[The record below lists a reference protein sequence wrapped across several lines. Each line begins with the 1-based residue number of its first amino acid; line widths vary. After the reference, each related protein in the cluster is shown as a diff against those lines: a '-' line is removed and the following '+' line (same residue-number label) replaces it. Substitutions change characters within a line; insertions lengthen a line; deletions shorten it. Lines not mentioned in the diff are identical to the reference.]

1 MGGCTAARP
10 HLRKETAHL
19 RLGGQFLFIHHQFQI
34 GHFITPWR
42 LSGSADGISG
52 IDGSQMLF
60 FAQQCKNRRDGLND
74 FTIQLVQVTR
84 WQHRLIDH
92 LDLLGMVTAERF
104 GFVELITELRVSQ
117 FFIRCPRKQT
127 TAIVINRRSIIFPSR
142 TITSKLFSWRSSLP
156 IKASNA
162 SI

>member
-1 MGGCTAARP
+1 MQTVFQVLTDRRCS
-10 HLRKETAHL
+10 
-19 RLGGQFLFIHHQFQI
+19 FL
-34 GHFITPWR
+34 
-42 LSGSADGISG
+42 
-52 IDGSQMLF
+52 
-60 FAQQCKNRRDGLND
+60 AQQCKNRRDGLND

-127 TAIVINRRSIIFPSR
+127 TAIVVNRRSIILSIPDNHIKIFFVAVFVADKGVKCQHLIKPLL
-142 TITSKLFSWRSSLP
+142 TI
-156 IKASNA
+156 
-162 SI
+162 

>member
-1 MGGCTAARP
+1 MQTV
-10 HLRKETAHL
+10 
-19 RLGGQFLFIHHQFQI
+19 FQVL
-34 GHFITPWR
+34 TDR
-42 LSGSADGISG
+42 RCS
-52 IDGSQMLF
+52 F

-117 FFIRCPRKQT
+117 FFIRCPRKPT
-127 TAIVINRRSIIFPSR
+127 TAIVINRRSIIFSIPDDYIKIVFVAVFVDDTGVKSPTSIKKII
-142 TITSKLFSWRSSLP
+142 TI
-156 IKASNA
+156 
-162 SI
+162 